1 MAKEFKSFYK
11 EVAGNEGNKCHY
23 PTRLDTYGCGCQH
36 DCSYCYAKS
45 LLSFRNLWDA
55 KDPSVADIKKIR
67 AKIAKMPRI
76 PAIRLGG
83 MTDCFQPI
91 ELTERVT
98 YKTIMALNRKK
109 QPYLIVTK
117 SAIVAR
123 DEYIALM
130 DPRLAHIQVT
140 ITCFDDDKYRELDY
154 EKASLPSE
162 RIKAVERL
170 YDAGF
175 DVQVRL
181 SPFIPEFVDYD
192 KLAQIRC
199 DKLIVEF
206 LRVNTWIQKWFDI
219 DYSPYTIKQGG
230 YRHLPLDKKIELLG
244 NIRGFKEISICEDET
259 EAYNYWKEHNPNPD
273 DCCNL
278 RLDT

>member
-1 MAKEFKSFYK
+1 
-11 EVAGNEGNKCHY
+11 
-23 PTRLDTYGCGCQH
+23 
-36 DCSYCYAKS
+36 
-45 LLSFRNLWDA
+45 
-55 KDPSVADIKKIR
+55 
-67 AKIAKMPRI
+67 
-76 PAIRLGG
+76 
-83 MTDCFQPI
+83 
-91 ELTERVT
+91 
-98 YKTIMALNRKK
+98 
-109 QPYLIVTK
+109 
-117 SAIVAR
+117 
-123 DEYIALM
+123 M
-130 DPRLAHIQVT
+130 DPQLAHIQVT

-181 SPFIPEFVDYD
+181 SPFIPEFVNYD

-230 YRHLPLDKKIELLG
+230 VQAFALG
-244 NIRGFKEISICEDET
+244 
-259 EAYNYWKEHNPNPD
+259 
-273 DCCNL
+273 
-278 RLDT
+278 